1 MLNRSFST
9 LHLRLHS
16 IPFTN
21 EKVRLN
27 PGKAVDC
34 VLSCRSSGM
43 SKKDQDDVDKD
54 DKLARRKAAAGTEG
68 SGCVSDDGEQGV
80 PLLMWNQQADLCV
93 AGSAPARNVL
103 YLDFSFDG

>member
-1 MLNRSFST
+1 MLNRSLST

-16 IPFTN
+16 IPFIN

-27 PGKAVDC
+27 PGKPVDC
-34 VLSCRSSGM
+34 VLSSRCAGK
-43 SKKDQDDVDKD
+43 SKPDQEGATVEHKLTLGEAVVASDGDVD
-54 DKLARRKAAAGTEG
+54 
-68 SGCVSDDGEQGV
+68 QGV

-103 YLDFSFDG
+103 YLDFAFDG